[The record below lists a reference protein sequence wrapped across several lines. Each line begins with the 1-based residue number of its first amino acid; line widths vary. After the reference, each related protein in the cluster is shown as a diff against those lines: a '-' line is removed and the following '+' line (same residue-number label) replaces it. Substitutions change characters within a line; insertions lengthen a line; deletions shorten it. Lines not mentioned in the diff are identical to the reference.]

1 MKIKVYTAP
10 GCPYC
15 FAVKE
20 FLQERGI
27 QFEEIDVSQNEE
39 ALNYIIEKTQ
49 QYGVPVIEID
59 GEFIIGFDRERLIQI
74 LSK

>member
-39 ALNYIIEKTQ
+39 ALIYIIEKTQ